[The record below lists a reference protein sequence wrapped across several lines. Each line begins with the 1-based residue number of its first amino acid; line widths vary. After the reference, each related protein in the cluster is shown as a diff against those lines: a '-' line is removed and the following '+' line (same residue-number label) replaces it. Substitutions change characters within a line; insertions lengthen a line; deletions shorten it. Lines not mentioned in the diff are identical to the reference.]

1 MESRLTERLGAG
13 LIPTNLTI
21 ADKILYKLSKNNELN
36 VLINVRKE
44 EK

>member
-21 ADKILYKLSKNNELN
+21 ADQIPHKLSKNNELN
-36 VLINVRKE
+36 NLFNVRKE

>member
-21 ADKILYKLSKNNELN
+21 ADQIPYKFSKNNELN